1 MNTSNAERTGGKKER
16 KKKTKKQKKQK
27 NLMKGQKERGFCG
40 VLDKVFVV
48 LYNLLVVLLPGSSR
62 RRRRRST
69 SIVRRY
75 THTHIYMP

>member
-16 KKKTKKQKKQK
+16 KKKTKKQTNKKI
-27 NLMKGQKERGFCG
+27 LMKGQKERGFCG

>member
-16 KKKTKKQKKQK
+16 KKKTKKQKKTK
-27 NLMKGQKERGFCG
+27 ILMKGQKERGFCG

-62 RRRRRST
+62 RTRRRST